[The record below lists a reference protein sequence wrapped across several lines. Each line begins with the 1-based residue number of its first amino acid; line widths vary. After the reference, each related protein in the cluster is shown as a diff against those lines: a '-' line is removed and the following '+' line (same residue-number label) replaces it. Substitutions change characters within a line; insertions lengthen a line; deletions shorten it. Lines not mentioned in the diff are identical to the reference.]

1 MEVRR
6 ADLATVPEPV
16 DAVIVID
23 VLRSFSTAAYAFAA
37 GARAIYL
44 VDKVERALALRTELP
59 AAMTIGAVPG
69 GWPIPEFDLTNSP
82 AALAGR
88 DLSGRELIHCTAGGV
103 RAVTAWQDAP
113 WLFAASL
120 VCARATVR
128 QLRRLAPARLTLVV
142 TGEWTDRDGD
152 EDFACADYI
161 EALLRD
167 DTVAAAGFEA
177 RVRGSDFARRFT
189 GAPGSAHPAGDL
201 ECCAVADRFDFALQV
216 VRRGG
221 RLALQP
227 VV

>member
-1 MEVRR
+1 MEIRR
-6 ADLATVPEPV
+6 ADLATAPEPV
-16 DAVIVID
+16 DAVVVVD
-23 VLRSFSTAAYAFAA
+23 VLRSFTTAAYACAA

-44 VDKVERALALRTELP
+44 VDEVARALALRTELP
-59 AAMTIGAVPG
+59 NALTIGAAPG
-69 GWPIPEFDLTNSP
+69 GSPIPDFDLTNSP

-88 DLSGRELIHCTAGGV
+88 DLSGRELIQCTAGGV

-128 QLRRLAPARLTLVV
+128 QLRRLAPARLTIVV
-142 TGEWTDRDGD
+142 TGKWTDRDGD

-161 EALLRD
+161 DALLRE
-167 DTVAAAGFEA
+167 DTAAAAPFEA

-189 GAPGSAHPAGDL
+189 GAPGTSHPAGDVT
-201 ECCAVADRFDFALQV
+201 CCALADRFDFALRV
-216 VRRGG
+216 VRRGA
-221 RLALQP
+221 RLVLQP